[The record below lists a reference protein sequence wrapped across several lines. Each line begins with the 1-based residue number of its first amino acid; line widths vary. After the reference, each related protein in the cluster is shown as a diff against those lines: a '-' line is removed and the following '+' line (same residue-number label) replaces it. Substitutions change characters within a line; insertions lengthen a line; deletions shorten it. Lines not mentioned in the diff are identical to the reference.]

1 MPIISAFFGIVIRMF
16 YRDHEPAHFHAEH
29 AGQHA
34 KFDFSGTLVAG
45 EIASRKARRRIQEWA
60 ELHRTHLEANWEKMK
75 AGQPLES
82 IEPLSEKR
90 T

>member
-1 MPIISAFFGIVIRMF
+1 MPIISAFFG
-16 YRDHEPAHFHAEH
+16 RDHEPAHFHAEH

-34 KFDFSGTLVAG
+34 KFDFSGRLVA

-75 AGQPLES
+75 VGQSLES

-90 T
+90 S